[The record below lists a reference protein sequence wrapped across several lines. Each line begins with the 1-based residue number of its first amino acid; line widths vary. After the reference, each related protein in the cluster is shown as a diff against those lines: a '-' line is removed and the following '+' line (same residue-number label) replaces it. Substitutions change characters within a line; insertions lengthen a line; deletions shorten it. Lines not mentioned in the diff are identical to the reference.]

1 MRTHFENNGVE
12 SPDEIV
18 ARRELLA
25 EMPKPEREVL
35 ELYYVEGFEPQE
47 VATILGEP
55 QNRVHDLIASLQ
67 QRLRTEA
74 MRQALV

>member
-1 MRTHFENNGVE
+1 MLVE

-18 ARRELLA
+18 VRRELLA
-25 EMPKPEREVL
+25 EMRRAASSWPKPEREAF

-47 VATILGEP
+47 VAMILGEP
-55 QNRVHDLIASLQ
+55 QNQVHDLIASLQ